1 MKIKLFFILLVILT
15 MFMFPFMFHGI
26 WVRPQSNSGPP
37 LIVLKSTNELSPTYK
52 TRKVSLQGL
61 LPLKPIDSHRGP
73 ISLDTYVIHG
83 SVSGM
88 NQADGSEY
96 YYVLDIDGMLSK
108 QMYQVLQVTLFV
120 SYLFFILTVIQRFL
134 KAR

>member
-1 MKIKLFFILLVILT
+1 MKIKLFFILLVIMTLY
-15 MFMFPFMFHGI
+15 MLPFMIHGI

-37 LIVLKSTNELSPTYK
+37 LIVLKSANELSPLYK

-61 LPLKPIDSHRGP
+61 LPLKPMDSHRGP
-73 ISLDTYVIHG
+73 LSFDTYVIHG

-88 NQADGSEY
+88 KQADGSEY
-96 YYVLDIDGMLSK
+96 YYVFEIDGMLSK
-108 QMYQVLQVTLFV
+108 RMYQFLQVTLFV
-120 SYLFFILTVIQRFL
+120 SYLFFIFTVLQRFL